1 METKLR
7 RLIDRTISFIKTKT
21 ALKFFSA
28 VLVYGKQYI
37 ISMRIYLLSNHR
49 HSVLIISFL
58 LFLFLHSCSPPSRV
72 TKNSYEKGLVS
83 QPYDAIIVTGYPYKG
98 QPWNAV
104 LTIRIHWANYLYKKG
119 YTKNIIFSGGAVYSE
134 YIESKVMAIYAA
146 ALGIPSAHIFTE
158 ETAEH
163 GTENVYYAY
172 CLAKKNSWNNIALA
186 TDPYQT
192 KHMKRFIRKY
202 DLPVKL
208 LPIVFDTLV
217 MQNRDEPH
225 IDASPAIKENFVS
238 ITKRQSLYYRLRGTF
253 GKNIIWHEEDLKKK
267 RFKRKYR
274 KRIAKG
280 KHSP

>member
-1 METKLR
+1 MFSYR
-7 RLIDRTISFIKTKT
+7 RYLIFTFPFFIPI
-21 ALKFFSA
+21 AIWIAFF
-28 VLVYGKQYI
+28 LY
-37 ISMRIYLLSNHR
+37 
-49 HSVLIISFL
+49 
-58 LFLFLHSCSPPSRV
+58 SCSPSPRATKSR
-72 TKNSYEKGLVS
+72 YEKGLAS
-83 QPYDAIIVTGYPYKG
+83 QPYDAIIVPGYPYKG
-98 QPWNAV
+98 EPWNAV

-119 YTKNIIFSGGAVYSE
+119 VAKNIIFSGGAVYSN
-134 YIESKVMAIYAA
+134 YTESKVMAIYAV

-172 CLAKKNSWNNIALA
+172 RLAKKNGFNNIALA

-192 KHMKRFIRKY
+192 KHMRRFIRKY

-217 MQNRDEPH
+217 TQNRDEPH

-238 ITKRQSLYYRLRGTF
+238 IIKRESLYHRIRGTF
-253 GKNIIWHEEDLKKK
+253 GKNIIWQEDDLKKK

-274 KRIAKG
+274 KRMVKD
-280 KHSP
+280 